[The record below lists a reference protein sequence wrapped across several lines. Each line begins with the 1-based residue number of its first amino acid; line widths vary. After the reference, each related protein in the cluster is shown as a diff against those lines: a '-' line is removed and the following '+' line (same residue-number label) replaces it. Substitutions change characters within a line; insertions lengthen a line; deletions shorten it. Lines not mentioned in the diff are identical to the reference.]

1 MKKYLK
7 SYRLQLVKAA
17 IVAIPLI
24 TGITSCKKETL
35 QIAPELSLSDVNA
48 YETPAR
54 IEALVT
60 GLYSTAKSGS
70 LFGGRYQIYND
81 IRAEEFI
88 NRTSNGVTGST
99 VYNSTNNNGDTYV
112 ANFWN
117 QGYLLI
123 NRVNVFLDGL
133 EANKS
138 KVTQAQY
145 DQFASE
151 AKFLRGLT
159 YFSLVQIFAKP
170 YISNAGASRGLPLRL
185 LPEIGTAN
193 NILKSSSVAEIYTQI
208 LKDLDAA
215 ETGLPNTYSTALL
228 RTTRAHKNTA
238 IALKTRVYLTMGNY
252 AKVVEEGDKI
262 VPAAAP
268 FSTSARAPH
277 ALAAS
282 VRAVFTAPYTTS
294 ESIFSF
300 PFADTNAPGTQNQ
313 IGYYFSWD
321 GGGNL
326 DYALNTTTGTYS
338 GIYTD
343 PIWPATD
350 ARKTSAL
357 ISTATISGTLYT
369 YPTKHSAVSP
379 FVDYVTMIRYAEV
392 LLNVAEAEALRAGGN
407 LVRSRALL
415 DAVRKR
421 SDATY
426 DFGVLATGAQL
437 ADVILKERRIEL
449 LMEGFRYNDIARKN
463 LPLKSYGANA
473 TIPVADVR
481 YSLPIPAQE
490 IISNPA
496 AEW

>member
-7 SYRLQLVKAA
+7 SYKLQLVKVA

-24 TGITSCKKETL
+24 TGVTSCKKETL

-54 IEALVT
+54 IEALVA
-60 GLYSTAKSGS
+60 GLYGTAKNGA
-70 LFGGRYQIYND
+70 LFGGRYQAYND

-99 VYNSTNNNGDTYV
+99 VYNATNNNGDTYV
-112 ANFWN
+112 GNFWS

-133 EANKS
+133 ETNKA
-138 KVTQAQY
+138 KLTTAQY

-159 YFSLVQIFAKP
+159 YFSLVQVFAKP
-170 YISNAGASRGLPLRL
+170 YISNNGTSRGLPLRL
-185 LPEIGTAN
+185 LPELGAAN
-193 NILKSSSVAEIYTQI
+193 NKLRSSTVAQIYAQV
-208 LKDLDAA
+208 LKDLDEA
-215 ETGLPNTYSTALL
+215 EAGLPNTYSTALL

-262 VPAAAP
+262 VPLTAP

-277 ALAAS
+277 ALAAT
-282 VRAVFTAPYTTS
+282 VRAVFTAPYTST

-313 IGYYFSWD
+313 LGYYFSWD

-326 DYALNTTTGTYS
+326 EYALNTSTGTYS
-338 GIYTD
+338 GIFTD

-350 ARKTSAL
+350 ARKTGL
-357 ISTATISGTLYT
+357 ISTAVISGTTYT
-369 YPTKHSAVSP
+369 YPTKHSAISP
-379 FVDYVTMIRYAEV
+379 FLDYVTMIRYAEV
-392 LLNVAEAEALRAGGN
+392 LLNVAEAEALRTGGN

-421 SDATY
+421 SDANY
-426 DFGVLATGAQL
+426 NFGVLATGADL
-437 ADVILKERRIEL
+437 TTAILKERRIEL
-449 LMEGFRYNDIARKN
+449 LMEGFRYNDIARRN
-463 LPLKSYGANA
+463 LPLPSYGANA
-473 TIPVADVR
+473 TIPVSDVR
-481 YSLPIPAQE
+481 YTFPIPAQE
-490 IISNPA
+490 IISNPEA
-496 AEW
+496 DY

>member
-1 MKKYLK
+1 MKKYFK

-54 IEALVT
+54 IEALVN
-60 GLYSTAKSGS
+60 GLYFTAKNGS
-70 LFGGRYQIYND
+70 LFGGRYQAYND
-81 IRAEEFI
+81 IRAEEFV
-88 NRTSNGVTGST
+88 NRTSNGVTGAT
-99 VYNSTNNNGDTYV
+99 VYNATNNNGDSYV
-112 ANFWN
+112 ASFWS
-117 QGYLLI
+117 QGYLVI

-133 EANKS
+133 EANKA
-138 KVTQAQY
+138 KLTTAQY
-145 DQFASE
+145 DQFTAE

-170 YISNAGASRGLPLRL
+170 YISNAGASRGMPLRL
-185 LPEIGTAN
+185 LPEISTAN
-193 NILKSSSVAEIYTQI
+193 NTLKSSSVAEIYTQI
-208 LKDLDAA
+208 LKDLNEA
-215 ETGLPNTYSTALL
+215 ETGLPDTYSTALL

-238 IALKTRVYLTMGNY
+238 IALKTRVYLTMGDY
-252 AKVVEEGDKI
+252 PKVVEEGNKI

-268 FSTSARAPH
+268 FTNSARAPH
-277 ALAAS
+277 ALAPTL
-282 VRAVFTAPYTTS
+282 RAVFTAPYTTS

-300 PFADTNAPGTQNQ
+300 PFADTNVPGTQNQ
-313 IGYYFSWD
+313 LGYYFSWD

-326 DYALNTTTGTYS
+326 EYSLNRTTGAFQ
-338 GIYTD
+338 GIYND

-350 ARKTSAL
+350 ARKTALTASAV
-357 ISTATISGTLYT
+357 ISGTSYT
-369 YPTKHSAVSP
+369 YPTKHSAISP
-379 FVDYVTMIRYAEV
+379 FLDYVTMIRYAEV
-392 LLNVAEAEALRAGGN
+392 LLNVAEAEALRPGGS

-426 DFGVLATGAQL
+426 DFGVLASGADL
-437 ADVILKERRIEL
+437 ATAILKERRIEL
-449 LMEGFRYNDIARKN
+449 LMEGFRYNDVARKN
-463 LPLKSYGANA
+463 QALPSFGANSL
-473 TIPVADVR
+473 IPVADPR
-481 YSLPIPAQE
+481 YTFPIPAQE

-496 AEW
+496 VEW

>member
-1 MKKYLK
+1 MKKYIK
-7 SYRLQLVKAA
+7 SYRSQLVKVA
-17 IVAIPLI
+17 IVAILI
-24 TGITSCKKETL
+24 TSVTSCKKETL
-35 QIAPELSLSDVNA
+35 QFAPELSLSDVNA

-60 GLYSTAKSGS
+60 GLYSTAKNGA
-70 LFGGRYQIYND
+70 LFGGRYQVYND
-81 IRAEEFI
+81 IRGEEFI

-99 VYNSTNNNGDTYV
+99 VYNSTNNNGDTNV
-112 ANFWN
+112 GNIWS
-117 QGYLLI
+117 QGYLVI

-133 EANKS
+133 ETNKG
-138 KVTQAQY
+138 KLTQAQY
-145 DQFASE
+145 DQFSSE

-185 LPEIGTAN
+185 LPEISTAN
-193 NILKSSSVAEIYTQI
+193 NTLKSSSVAEIYAQI

-262 VPAAAP
+262 VPTAAP
-268 FSTSARAPH
+268 FSTSVRAPH

-300 PFADTNAPGTQNQ
+300 PFADTNSPGTQNP

-326 DYALNTTTGTYS
+326 EYALNTSTGPYS

-343 PIWPATD
+343 PIWPASD
-350 ARKTSAL
+350 ARKANL
-357 ISTATISGTLYT
+357 IATATISGTLYT
-369 YPTKHSAVSP
+369 YPTKHSAISP
-379 FVDYVTMIRYAEV
+379 FLDYVPMIRYSEV
-392 LLNVAEAEALRAGGN
+392 LLNVAEAEALRTGGN

-426 DFGVLATGAQL
+426 DFGVLATGTDL
-437 ADVILKERRIEL
+437 VNTILKERRIEL
-449 LMEGFRYNDIARKN
+449 LIEGFRFNDIARKN
-463 LPLKSYGANA
+463 LPLPSYGANA
-473 TIPVADVR
+473 TIPVTDVR
-481 YSLPIPAQE
+481 YALPIPSQE